1 MPYRDKE
8 KQREYNRER
17 MRKARVTQDI
27 DVQPDVCATQDV
39 QPEAVWRDIT
49 KKVAQGGEVEFT
61 PQELK
66 VILQWGIDEGRIK
79 VRRKMV
85 ERYGLTQRYG
95 PARLDKPQLH
105 ELLNSDIK
113 QKKIDSPLYFI
124 GSQARPSFYHSY
136 FAE

>member
-1 MPYRDKE
+1 MYKDKE
-8 KQREYNRER
+8 KQREAT
-17 MRKARVTQDI
+17 KDRVRRYRDKQKGVTSDEICNTQG
-27 DVQPDVCATQDV
+27 VTP
-39 QPEAVWRDIT
+39 DIT
-49 KKVAQGGEVEFT
+49 LDEAYWRRVNERGDLTSE
-61 PQELK
+61 ELK
-66 VILQWGIDEGRIK
+66 TILQWGIDEGRIK